1 MCTADPDRTD
11 NHPCITFNHY
21 MNYSL
26 FTSMMKKI
34 FTLLLLATSI
44 VAFAQ
49 QNPPLPV
56 DPNVRT
62 GKLENGLTYYI
73 RHNSLPE
80 NRADFYIAQ
89 KVGSM
94 QEEDNQAGLAHFLE
108 HMAFNG
114 TKHFPGKSMLNYL
127 QDNGI
132 KFGTN
137 INAYTSFDETVYFMS
152 NIPTTNTNLMD
163 SALLV
168 LHDWSAAIAL
178 EEDELDNERGVIR
191 EEWRTRGGAQ
201 QRLWDQLLPE
211 MYPGSKYAKRMP
223 IGSIDVI
230 NNFKPEEIRAYYQ
243 KWYRPDLQGIIVVGD
258 VNVDEME
265 QKVKALFSPIPL
277 DAERAVRES
286 YPVPDN
292 KEPLVAIATDKE
304 ARDTQLMLFYKHD
317 PLPEELKNTQMGY
330 ITSYILSAAS
340 SMINQRFAEIT
351 QKPDAPFTT
360 AYAYDDDYFVSK
372 TKDAWTVVA
381 RSAEDKIDK
390 ALAAMVRETQ
400 RVKQFGFTPSEYEI
414 ARTNILKGFEDAYNN
429 RDKQRNDTYSQE
441 YVRAFTDAEPFPGI
455 EFEHQFMQAMAPNIP
470 VEAINQTVKQ
480 LIGDENIV
488 ITVTGPEKEGLVY
501 PADEELLAVLSSV
514 KAETLEPYADEVIDE
529 PLVATPPTP
538 GKITKTEKN
547 AAMDATV
554 WTLQNGMKV
563 ILKNTDYKDDEII
576 MTGTSVGGYSQYAV
590 QDPVNS
596 RMMSSVMTLGGVGN
610 FSATDLPKVLAGK
623 TASVRPGISLT
634 TQDFNG
640 SSSIKDFETML
651 QLVYLYFTAPRKD
664 EDAFKS
670 YIQRMETQLK
680 NQEAEPMVAF
690 SDSITAALY
699 GNNPLTR
706 RIKPGDLKQIDYD
719 HIMEMYQQQ
728 FRNPGSFQFT
738 FVGNIDE
745 EKVRPLVEQYLA
757 SLPGEAVKGEFIRVP
772 MNFRKG
778 ETENIFRREM
788 QNPKA
793 SVFNTYTGTLERN
806 MKNQI
811 LMSMFDQI
819 LDIVYTEKVR
829 EEEGGTYGVSSAGA
843 ISRYPEGQ
851 TVLQIM
857 FDTDP
862 EKMTHLNQIILNEL
876 KSIATNGPRQADFS
890 RVKEYMNKS
899 YTENLKE
906 NRYWMNILD
915 ELYFYGEDMHSDYLN
930 TVNAVTMKDIQ
941 EFAGKLM
948 EQGNRKTIVMMP
960 QVAE

>member
-1 MCTADPDRTD
+1 MR
-11 NHPCITFNHY
+11 
-21 MNYSL
+21 
-26 FTSMMKKI
+26 KI
-34 FTLLLLATSI
+34 FTLLFLVTTVVTL
-44 VAFAQ
+44 AQ
-49 QNPPLPV
+49 QNQPLPV

-94 QEEDNQAGLAHFLE
+94 QEEDSQAGLAHFLE

-114 TKHFPGKSMLNYL
+114 TKNFPGKDMLNYL

-152 NIPTTNTNLMD
+152 NIPTTNVNLMD
-163 SALLV
+163 SAMLV
-168 LHDWSAAIAL
+168 LHDWSNAIAL
-178 EEDELDNERGVIR
+178 EEEELENERGVIR

-201 QRLWDQLLPE
+201 QRLWDQLLPK
-211 MYPGSKYAKRMP
+211 MYPDSKYAKRMP

-230 NNFKPEEIRAYYQ
+230 NNFKPEEIRAYYH
-243 KWYRPDLQGIIVVGD
+243 KWYRPDLQGIIIVGD
-258 VNVDEME
+258 VNVDETE
-265 QKVKALFSPIPL
+265 QKVKALFSPITL
-277 DAERAVRES
+277 DAERAEREY

-304 ARDTQLMLFYKHD
+304 ARATQLMLFYKHD
-317 PLPEELKNTQMGY
+317 PLPEELKSTQMGY
-330 ITSYILSAAS
+330 LTTYILNAAAS
-340 SMINQRFAEIT
+340 MMNQRFAEIT
-351 QKPDAPFTT
+351 QKPDAPFT
-360 AYAYDDDYFVSK
+360 AASAYDGDFFVAK

-390 ALAAMVRETQ
+390 ALAAMVRETE
-400 RVKQFGFTPSEYEI
+400 RAKQYGFSASEYEI
-414 ARTNILKGFEDAYNN
+414 VRTNILKSLENSYNN
-429 RDKQRNDTYSQE
+429 RDKQRNSSYSQE
-441 YVRAFTDAEPFPGI
+441 YVRAFTDGEPFPGI
-455 EFEHQFMQAMAPNIP
+455 EFEHQFMQSMAPNIP
-470 VEAINQTVKQ
+470 VEAINQTIKQ
-480 LIGDENIV
+480 LISDENIV
-488 ITVTGPEKEGLVY
+488 IAITGPEKEELAY
-501 PADEELLAVLSSV
+501 PSDEELLAVLRSV
-514 KAETLEPYADEVIDE
+514 KAETIEPYAEQVIDE
-529 PLVATPPTP
+529 PLVATPPSP
-538 GKITKTEKN
+538 GKIVKEETNE
-547 AAMDATV
+547 AMNATV

-576 MTGTSVGGYSQYAV
+576 MTASSVGGYSQYAV
-590 QDPVNS
+590 QDPINS
-596 RMMSSVMTLGGVGN
+596 RMMGSVMTLGGVGN

-634 TQDFNG
+634 TQSFNG

-664 EDAFKS
+664 ADAFKS

-690 SDSITAALY
+690 SDSITNAIY
-699 GNNPLTR
+699 GDNPLTT
-706 RIKPGDLKQIDYD
+706 RIKLDDLKDLDYNR
-719 HIMEMYQQQ
+719 IMEMFNQQ
-728 FRNPGSFQFT
+728 FLNPGSFVFT

-745 EKVRPLVEQYLA
+745 EKVRPVVEQYLA
-757 SLPGEAVKGEFIRVP
+757 SLPGEAVKGEFIKVP
-772 MNFRKG
+772 LTFKEG
-778 ETENIFRREM
+778 EMENIFQREM

-793 SVFNTYTGTLERN
+793 SVFNTFTGTFERN
-806 MKNQI
+806 MKNQV

-829 EEEGGTYGVSSAGA
+829 EDEGGTYGVSSAGA
-843 ISRYPEGQ
+843 IARYPEGQ
-851 TVLQIM
+851 TILQIM

-862 EKMTHLNQIILNEL
+862 EKMTHLNQIIIDEL
-876 KSIATNGPRQADFS
+876 KEIATNGPRDADFTK
-890 RVKEYMNKS
+890 VKEYMNKS

-915 ELYFYGEDMHSDYLN
+915 EIYFYGDDMHSDYIE
-930 TVNAVTMKDIQ
+930 TVNAVTPTDIQ
-941 EFAGKLM
+941 EFIGKLLD
-948 EQGNRKTIVMMP
+948 QGNKKTIVMMP
-960 QVAE
+960 KAAE

>member
-1 MCTADPDRTD
+1 MR
-11 NHPCITFNHY
+11 
-21 MNYSL
+21 
-26 FTSMMKKI
+26 KI
-34 FTLLLLATSI
+34 FTLLLLITSF
-44 VAFAQ
+44 VTMAQ

-73 RHNSLPE
+73 RHNGLPE

-114 TKHFPGKSMLNYL
+114 TKNFPGKNMLNYL

-137 INAYTSFDETVYFMS
+137 INAYTSFDETVYFMT
-152 NIPTTNTNLMD
+152 NIPTTNQNLMD

-168 LHDWSAAIAL
+168 LHDWSNAIAL
-178 EEDELDNERGVIR
+178 EDDELENERGVIR

-201 QRLWDQLLPE
+201 QRLWDQLLPK
-211 MYPGSKYAKRMP
+211 MYPDSKYAKRMP

-230 NNFKPEEIRAYYQ
+230 NNFKPEEIRAYYH

-265 QKVKALFSPIPL
+265 QKIKALFSPIPL
-277 DAERAVRES
+277 DADRAKRE
-286 YPVPDN
+286 YFAVPDN
-292 KEPLVAIATDKE
+292 KEPIVALATDVE
-304 ARDTQLMLFYKHD
+304 ARNTSIMMFYKHD
-317 PLPEELKNTQMGY
+317 PIPDEMKNTQAGY
-330 ITSYILSAAS
+330 LTQYIMSAAA
-340 SMINQRFAEIT
+340 SMLNQRFAEII
-351 QKPDAPFTT
+351 QKPDAPFTS
-360 AYAYDDDYFVSK
+360 AYAYDSDYFVAR

-381 RSAEDKIDK
+381 GSAEDKIK
-390 ALAAMVRETQ
+390 EALAAMVRETE
-400 RVKQFGFTPSEYEI
+400 RVKQYGFTPSEYEI
-414 ARTNILKGFEDAYNN
+414 ARTNIMKSYEDAYNN
-429 RDKQRNDTYSQE
+429 RDKQRNSSYSQE
-441 YVRAFTDAEPFPGI
+441 YVRAFTDGEPFPGI
-455 EFEHQFMQAMAPNIP
+455 EFEYQFMQAVTPNIP
-470 VEAINQTVKQ
+470 VEAINQTIKQ

-488 ITVTGPEKEGLVY
+488 ISVTGPQKEGLAY
-501 PADEELLAVLSSV
+501 PAEEELLAVLAAV
-514 KAETLEPYADEVIDE
+514 KAETVEPYAEQVINE
-529 PLVATPPTP
+529 PLVVTPPVP
-538 GKITKTEKN
+538 GKITKEEKDEVLN
-547 AAMDATV
+547 ATV

-563 ILKNTDYKDDEII
+563 ILKNTDFKDDEIR

-590 QDPVNS
+590 QDPINS
-596 RMMSSVMTLGGVGN
+596 KLMNAVMGVGGVGN

-623 TASVRPGISLT
+623 KASARPGISLT

-664 EDAFKS
+664 ADAFQS
-670 YIQRMETQLK
+670 YLQRMETQLK

-699 GNNPLTR
+699 GDNPLTA
-706 RIKPGDLKQIDYD
+706 RIKLADLKQLDYD
-719 HIMEMYQQQ
+719 RIMEMYKQQ
-728 FRNPGSFQFT
+728 FSNPGSFVFT

-745 EKVRPLVEQYLA
+745 EKVRPVVEQYLA
-757 SLPGEAVKGEFIRVP
+757 SLPGQAVKGEFIRVP
-772 MNFRKG
+772 MDFKAG
-778 ETENIFRREM
+778 KKENIFQREM

-793 SVFNTYTGTLERN
+793 SVFNTYSGTVERN

-829 EEEGGTYGVSSAGA
+829 EEEGGTYGVSSAGN

-851 TVLQIM
+851 TILQIM

-862 EKMTHLNQIILNEL
+862 EKMAHLNEIIHTVL
-876 KSIATNGPRQADFS
+876 KDIATNGPREADFS
-890 RVKEYMNKS
+890 KVKEYLNKS

-906 NRYWMNILD
+906 NSYWLNVLNTR
-915 ELYFYGEDMHSDYLN
+915 YFYGEDTYTN
-930 TVNAVTMKDIQ
+930 YIETVNAVTPGEIRD
-941 EFAGKLM
+941 FAANLM
-948 EQGNRKTIVMMP
+948 NQGNRKTIVMMP
-960 QVAE
+960 KANEKK

>member
-1 MCTADPDRTD
+1 MR
-11 NHPCITFNHY
+11 
-21 MNYSL
+21 
-26 FTSMMKKI
+26 KI
-34 FTLLLLATSI
+34 FTMLLLVATF
-44 VAFAQ
+44 AATAQ

-56 DPNVRT
+56 DPEVRT

-73 RHNSLPE
+73 RHNGQPE

-114 TKHFPGKSMLNYL
+114 TKNYPGKAMLNYL

-137 INAYTSFDETVYFMS
+137 INAYTSFDETVYYIS
-152 NIPTTNTNLMD
+152 DIPTNNQNLVD

-168 LHDWSAAIAL
+168 LHDWSNAIAL
-178 EEDELDNERGVIR
+178 EEEELENERGVIR

-201 QRLWDQLLPE
+201 QRLWDQLLPK
-211 MYPGSKYAKRMP
+211 MYPDSKYANRMP

-230 NNFKPEEIRAYYQ
+230 NNFKPEEIRAYYH

-258 VNVDEME
+258 FDLDEME
-265 QKVKALFSPIPL
+265 QKVKALFSPIKL
-277 DAERAVRES
+277 EEERAERVY

-292 KEPLVAIATDKE
+292 KEPLVAFATDKE
-304 ARDTQLMLFYKHD
+304 ARSTQIMLFYKHD

-330 ITSYILSAAS
+330 ITTYLLNAAS
-340 SMINQRFAEIT
+340 SMMNQRFEEIT

-360 AYAYDDDYFVSK
+360 AYAYDDDYFVAK

-381 RSAEDKIDK
+381 QSAEDKIDD
-390 ALAAMVRETQ
+390 ALAAMIRETE
-400 RVKQFGFTPSEYEI
+400 RVKKFGFTASEYEV
-414 ARTNILKGFEDAYNN
+414 ARTNILKSLENSYNN
-429 RDKQRNDTYSQE
+429 RDKQRNSSYSEE
-441 YVRAFTDAEPFPGI
+441 YVRAFTDGEPIPGI
-455 EFEHQFMQAMAPNIP
+455 EFEYQFMQALVPNIP
-470 VEAINQTVKQ
+470 VEAINMTLQQ
-480 LIGDENIV
+480 LISDENIV
-488 ITVTGPEKEGLVY
+488 IAVTGPEKEGLVY
-501 PADEELLAVLSSV
+501 PSEEELLAVVSSV
-514 KAETLEPYADEVIDE
+514 KAEEIEAYAEQVIDE
-529 PLVATPPTP
+529 PLIATPPAP
-538 GKITKTEKN
+538 GKIVKEEQN
-547 AAMDATV
+547 EAMDATI
-554 WTLQNGMKV
+554 WTLQNGIKV
-563 ILKNTDYKDDEII
+563 ILKNTDFKDDEIL
-576 MTGTSVGGYSQYAV
+576 MTATSTGGYSQYAV

-596 RMMSSVMTLGGVGN
+596 RIMGSVMNLGGVGN

-623 TASVRPGISLT
+623 TASVRPSISLT

-664 EDAFKS
+664 ADAFKS
-670 YIQRMETQLK
+670 FIQRMETQLK

-690 SDSITAALY
+690 SDSINHAIY
-699 GNNPLTR
+699 GNNPMTN
-706 RIKPGDLKQIDYD
+706 RIKLSDLAKVDYD
-719 HIMEMYQQQ
+719 RIMEMYKQQ
-728 FRNPGSFQFT
+728 FRNPGSFTFT
-738 FVGNIDE
+738 FVGNVDA
-745 EKVRPLVEQYLA
+745 EKVRPVVEQYLA
-757 SLPGEAVKGEFIRVP
+757 SLPGDAVKGEFIKVP
-772 MNFRKG
+772 MSFNEGKSVNVFK
-778 ETENIFRREM
+778 REM

-793 SVFNTYTGTLERN
+793 SVFNAVTGNMERN

-862 EKMTHLNQIILNEL
+862 EKKDHLNAIILKEL
-876 KSIATNGPRQADFS
+876 EGIATNGPRESDFIK
-890 RVKEYMNKS
+890 VKEYMNKS
-899 YTENLKE
+899 FNENLKE
-906 NRYWMNILD
+906 NGYWRNILD
-915 ELYFYGEDMHSDYLN
+915 QLYFYGEDMHTGYIDA
-930 TVNAVTMKDIQ
+930 VNAMTPKDVQ
-941 EFAGKLM
+941 EFTAELLK
-948 EQGNRKTIVMMP
+948 QGNLKTIIMIP
-960 QVAE
+960 